1 MTRAVQARVA
11 EARAGLA
18 WSVLAP
24 LKQRGLFRLGFMLL
38 VLGLLAISCR
48 PLLLLILPGMLVVYL
63 PWWRQRFLSD
73 LIVFVVGTSIA
84 FWIVTFWFLPY
95 GKIPLSSWAYG
106 VVALATLVMGIG
118 LWKHPER
125 ARIVVDR
132 DDIFAVL
139 LLVSAVALRWSFG
152 WRWPLT
158 PAGADT
164 SMHSYLAALIA
175 AGNTVPTTHL
185 PLLPVDNFGA
195 YPVGFQA
202 LIALMSMLSGIPI
215 YRGAMFMEVSTLAF
229 LTLAFYGFVR
239 VFWDRPSSAMVA
251 LLVTFLPRNPQHFV
265 QWGGDPTLLSL
276 GLLVT
281 ALALCPWLKEQM
293 SPGMWGFSALF
304 VTASIFTHLIPVIG
318 LCYAMLPVAVYVAID
333 RVLSPRQALQRI
345 VGNLLAIGLVSGLLA
360 GVCLPALLSAEVSAG
375 EIEWVRQ
382 FQQRGSGGAWGG
394 TLGDAIVTIPPYL
407 TEKIFGLPFVV
418 LSMLGLFVL
427 AYRRPRLVLVSGI
440 CVVTIIGLV
449 INSMYWVLPLSY
461 AMYPERVALL
471 LLLPCAV
478 GIGALLDG
486 VRRLVPGRGMLL
498 WGMAA
503 VTLFV
508 AVRHNEKLFRKG
520 ILPNTLVS
528 EADLKAMHWLAET
541 TAPGTVVQNYYGDA
555 GLWIPAVAFRPV
567 TDPHLN
573 PFIFDEFRNASSE
586 LKARFVYVGK
596 RKLLGEPISIDQ
608 FEAAPNR
615 YRKVYDQGGVMI
627 YEVIDHAAN
636 RGGLGQGLAECWCW
650 EGCRLRHSIPGFGG
664 IRPHI
669 VTDNLLSPGD
679 SMQDQRQSRELRKSS
694 SL

>member
-1 MTRAVQARVA
+1 VKTRAIQARIA

-18 WSVLAP
+18 GSVLAP
-24 LKQRGLFRLGFMLL
+24 PKRRRLFRLGFMLL

-48 PLLLLILPGMLVVYL
+48 PLFLLILPGMLVVYL

-73 LIVFVVGTSIA
+73 LFVFVVGTSIA
-84 FWIVTFWFLPY
+84 FWIVTFWFIPY
-95 GKIPLSSWAYG
+95 GKIPLSSWACG
-106 VVALATLVMGIG
+106 VVALAALVMGIG
-118 LWKHPER
+118 VWKYPER

-139 LLVSAVALRWSFG
+139 LLVSAVVLRWSFV

-158 PAGADT
+158 PAGADM

-175 AGNTVPTTHL
+175 AGDTSPTSHL

-202 LIALMSMLSGIPI
+202 LIALMSMLGGIPI

-239 VFWDRPSSAMVA
+239 VFWDRPSAAMVA

-281 ALALCPWLKEQM
+281 ALALCPWLKERM
-293 SPGMWGFSALF
+293 SLGMWVFCALF
-304 VTASIFTHLIPVIG
+304 VAASIFTHLVPVIG
-318 LCYAMLPVAVYVAID
+318 FCYAMLPVAVYVAID
-333 RVLSPRQALQRI
+333 RVLAPRQALQRI
-345 VGNLLAIGLVSGLLA
+345 IRNVPAIGLVSGLLA
-360 GVCLPALLSAEVSAG
+360 AVCLRALLSAEVSAG

-382 FQQRGSGGAWGG
+382 FQQRGAGGAWGG
-394 TLGDAIVTIPPYL
+394 TLGDAIVTIPLYL
-407 TEKIFGLPFVV
+407 TEKIFGVPFVV
-418 LSMLGLFVL
+418 LSMLGLLVL
-427 AYRRPRLVLVSGI
+427 AYRRPRLALASGI
-440 CVVTIIGLV
+440 CVVAIIGLV

-461 AMYPERVALL
+461 ATYPERVALL
-471 LLLPCAV
+471 LLLPFAV

-486 VRRLVPGRGMLL
+486 VRRLVPGRDMLL

-508 AVRHNEKLFRKG
+508 AVRHNERLFRKG

-528 EADLKAMHWLAET
+528 EADMKAMHWLAET

-555 GLWIPAVAFRPV
+555 GLWIPAIAFRPI

-573 PFIFDEFRNASSE
+573 PFIFDEFRSASPG
-586 LKARFVYVGK
+586 LRARYVYVGK
-596 RKLLGEPISIDQ
+596 KKLLGESIAREE
-608 FEAAPNR
+608 FESQPDV
-615 YRKVYDQGGVMI
+615 YRKVYDQDGVTI
-627 YEVIDHAAN
+627 YELATHATRDKA
-636 RGGLGQGLAECWCW
+636 G
-650 EGCRLRHSIPGFGG
+650 
-664 IRPHI
+664 
-669 VTDNLLSPGD
+669 
-679 SMQDQRQSRELRKSS
+679 
-694 SL
+694 